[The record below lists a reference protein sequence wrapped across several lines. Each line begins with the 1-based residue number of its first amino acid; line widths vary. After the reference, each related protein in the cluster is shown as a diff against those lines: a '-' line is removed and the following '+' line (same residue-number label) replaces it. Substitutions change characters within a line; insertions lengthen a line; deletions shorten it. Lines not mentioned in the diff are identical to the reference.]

1 MWTAACLTMSTQP
14 LIANE
19 LLAFIQHAIDTMD
32 EVSILQICKSNFKE
46 EDISSGKRLLFQCLG
61 KLDEMPAR
69 RRDGTEKSVQD
80 IITLL
85 KVTDPDDVPAFV
97 AKDLHKLPPVTF
109 DHVDVTRLLKDIIS
123 LKTSLAEVQSK
134 LMSSENTIGELRA
147 ELLALRN
154 TVVVSGSPTLCTDD
168 ANTCRGA
175 ANASVSMSHSAERL
189 APPAQAT
196 TRVSTSTPNRA
207 YAAIAAKGGKQVQQ
221 GEKPRADLHQEVHKN
236 NQNDKEGFTLVERK
250 KKRKPT
256 CRNQCGTALPGHNH
270 LLRPA
275 VPATLLYGG
284 EYVEFIK
291 IKAKLHL
298 KVEQLHSQH
307 RVDFKSFVVRVPT
320 EHLST
325 LMKEEFWPRGVVY
338 RRFRGR
344 LPDTARHTTPSL
356 RNWVTI
362 APDSRE
368 FLCEVDVETAK
379 IAPLTDSE
387 NKSRYSPIPRAM
399 ATHT

>member
-1 MWTAACLTMSTQP
+1 MSTQP

-32 EVSILQICKSNFKE
+32 EVSIQQICKSNFKE

-69 RRDGTEKSVQD
+69 RRDGTEKSVGD

-123 LKTSLAEVQSK
+123 LKTSLAEVQCK
-134 LMSSENTIGELRA
+134 LTTSENTIEELRA
-147 ELLALRN
+147 EVLMLRK
-154 TVVVSGSPTLCTDD
+154 TVAVSGSPTPSAKT
-168 ANTCRGA
+168 ANMCRGA
-175 ANASVSMSHSAERL
+175 TNALVSSFESATAHASPRANIADAALTHSGDRHV
-189 APPAQAT
+189 PPAQAT
-196 TRVSTSTPNRA
+196 TRVSTSTPKRA

-221 GEKPRADLHQEVHKN
+221 SEEPLTGLPQEVHKK
-236 NQNDKEGFTLVERK
+236 NQNDKEGFTLVEKK

-256 CRNQCGTALPGHNH
+256 CRNQCGTAVTGHNH

-275 VPATLLYGG
+275 VPATLLYVSRLHDSTKV
-284 EYVEFIK
+284 EEIVEFIK
-291 IKAKLHL
+291 IKTKLHL
-298 KVEQLHSQH
+298 KIEQLHSKH
-307 RVDFKSFVVRVPT
+307 RVDFKSFVIRVPT
-320 EHLST
+320 EHLSIF
-325 LMKEEFWPRGVVY
+325 MKEEFWPRGVVY

-356 RNWVTI
+356 RVT
-362 APDSRE
+362 
-368 FLCEVDVETAK
+368 
-379 IAPLTDSE
+379 
-387 NKSRYSPIPRAM
+387 
-399 ATHT
+399 

>member
-1 MWTAACLTMSTQP
+1 MSTQS

-46 EDISSGKRLLFQCLG
+46 EDICSGKRLLFQCLG

-147 ELLALRN
+147 ELMALRN
-154 TVVVSGSPTLCTDD
+154 TVAGSGSPTPSTDS
-168 ANTCRGA
+168 ANMCRGA
-175 ANASVSMSHSAERL
+175 ANASVGSFESATAHASPRARAAVNHSAERL

-196 TRVSTSTPNRA
+196 TRVSTSTPNRV
-207 YAAIAAKGGKQVQQ
+207 YAAIAAKGDKQVQQ
-221 GEKPRADLHQEVHKN
+221 SKNPHADLHQEVPKK

-256 CRNQCGTALPGHNH
+256 CRNQCGTALTGHNY

-275 VPATLLYGG
+275 VPATLLYVSRLHDSTKV
-284 EYVEFIK
+284 EEIVEFIK

-298 KVEQLHSQH
+298 KVEQLHSLH

-320 EHLST
+320 EHLPT
-325 LMKEEFWPRGVVY
+325 LMKEEFWPRGVVF

-344 LPDTARHTTPSL
+344 LPDTVRHTTPSI
-356 RNWVTI
+356 RVT
-362 APDSRE
+362 
-368 FLCEVDVETAK
+368 
-379 IAPLTDSE
+379 
-387 NKSRYSPIPRAM
+387 
-399 ATHT
+399 

>member
-1 MWTAACLTMSTQP
+1 MQCEARSYTVVFTKLANRAAIAAACLTMSTQP

-147 ELLALRN
+147 ELMALRN
-154 TVVVSGSPTLCTDD
+154 TVAVSGSPKLCTD

-175 ANASVSMSHSAERL
+175 ANASVSSFESAKAQASPRAGAAVSHSAERL
-189 APPAQAT
+189 ASPAQAT
-196 TRVSTSTPNRA
+196 TRVSTSTAKRA
-207 YAAIAAKGGKQVQQ
+207 YADIAAKGGKQVQQ
-221 GEKPRADLHQEVHKN
+221 GEKPQTDLHQEVPKK

-256 CRNQCGTALPGHNH
+256 CRNQCGTALTGHNH

-275 VPATLLYGG
+275 VPTTLLYVSRLHDSTKA
-284 EYVEFIK
+284 EEIVEFIK

-307 RVDFKSFVVRVPT
+307 RVDFKSYVVRVPT

-344 LPDTARHTTPSL
+344 LPDSARHTTPSL
-356 RNWVTI
+356 RVT
-362 APDSRE
+362 
-368 FLCEVDVETAK
+368 
-379 IAPLTDSE
+379 
-387 NKSRYSPIPRAM
+387 
-399 ATHT
+399 

>member
-1 MWTAACLTMSTQP
+1 MDPRYLPNPGTNPPELVFGSFAPVTTTARLISVQCEARSYTVVFTKLANRAALAAACLTMSTQP

-19 LLAFIQHAIDTMD
+19 LLAFIQHAIDTVD

-154 TVVVSGSPTLCTDD
+154 AVVVSGSPTLCTDD

-175 ANASVSMSHSAERL
+175 ANASVSSLESAKAQASPRAGAAVSHSAERL

-196 TRVSTSTPNRA
+196 THVSTSTPKRA
-207 YAAIAAKGGKQVQQ
+207 YADIAAKGG
-221 GEKPRADLHQEVHKN
+221 
-236 NQNDKEGFTLVERK
+236 
-250 KKRKPT
+250 
-256 CRNQCGTALPGHNH
+256 HNY

-275 VPATLLYGG
+275 VPATLLYVSRLHDSTKV
-284 EYVEFIK
+284 EEIVEFIK

-325 LMKEEFWPRGVVY
+325 FMKEEFWPRGVVY
-338 RRFRGR
+338 RRSRGR

-356 RNWVTI
+356 RVT
-362 APDSRE
+362 
-368 FLCEVDVETAK
+368 
-379 IAPLTDSE
+379 
-387 NKSRYSPIPRAM
+387 
-399 ATHT
+399 

>member
-1 MWTAACLTMSTQP
+1 MSTQP

-134 LMSSENTIGELRA
+134 LYPKIPSENSVRNYWHYATRSFFESAKAQASPRA
-147 ELLALRN
+147 
-154 TVVVSGSPTLCTDD
+154 
-168 ANTCRGA
+168 GA
-175 ANASVSMSHSAERL
+175 AVSHSAERL

-196 TRVSTSTPNRA
+196 TRVSTSTPKRA
-207 YAAIAAKGGKQVQQ
+207 YADIAAKGGKQVQQ
-221 GEKPRADLHQEVHKN
+221 GEKPHADLHQEVPKK
-236 NQNDKEGFTLVERK
+236 NQNDKEGFTLVERR

-256 CRNQCGTALPGHNH
+256 CRNQCGTALTGHNH

-275 VPATLLYGG
+275 VPATLLYVSRLHDSTKV
-284 EYVEFIK
+284 EEIVEFIK

-325 LMKEEFWPRGVVY
+325 FMKEEFWPRGVVY

-356 RNWVTI
+356 RVT
-362 APDSRE
+362 
-368 FLCEVDVETAK
+368 
-379 IAPLTDSE
+379 
-387 NKSRYSPIPRAM
+387 
-399 ATHT
+399 

>member
-1 MWTAACLTMSTQP
+1 MSTQP

-46 EDISSGKRLLFQCLG
+46 EDISSGKKLLFQCLG

-154 TVVVSGSPTLCTDD
+154 AVRCKWVTKTVHRRRKHILQLMYRSAVWIGEGAGIATCGRCSESLRRTASASGAGYD
-168 ANTCRGA
+168 TCEKKEKEEA
-175 ANASVSMSHSAERL
+175 YLPQSVRYRM
-189 APPAQAT
+189 T
-196 TRVSTSTPNRA
+196 
-207 YAAIAAKGGKQVQQ
+207 
-221 GEKPRADLHQEVHKN
+221 
-236 NQNDKEGFTLVERK
+236 
-250 KKRKPT
+250 
-256 CRNQCGTALPGHNH
+256 GHNH

-275 VPATLLYGG
+275 VPATLLYVSRLHDSTKV
-284 EYVEFIK
+284 EEIVEFIK

-307 RVDFKSFVVRVPT
+307 RLLQV
-320 EHLST
+320 
-325 LMKEEFWPRGVVY
+325 
-338 RRFRGR
+338 
-344 LPDTARHTTPSL
+344 
-356 RNWVTI
+356 
-362 APDSRE
+362 
-368 FLCEVDVETAK
+368 LCGQGAD
-379 IAPLTDSE
+379 
-387 NKSRYSPIPRAM
+387 
-399 ATHT
+399 

>member
-1 MWTAACLTMSTQP
+1 MSTQP

-147 ELLALRN
+147 ELMALRN
-154 TVVVSGSPTLCTDD
+154 TVAVSGSPKLCTDD
-168 ANTCRGA
+168 ANICRGA
-175 ANASVSMSHSAERL
+175 ANASVSSFESAKAQASPRAGAAVSHSAERL
-189 APPAQAT
+189 ASPAQAT
-196 TRVSTSTPNRA
+196 TRVSTSTPKRA
-207 YAAIAAKGGKQVQQ
+207 YADIAAKGGKQVQQ
-221 GEKPRADLHQEVHKN
+221 GEKPHVDLHQEVPKK

-250 KKRKPT
+250 KKRKPI
-256 CRNQCGTALPGHNH
+256 CRNQC
-270 LLRPA
+270 
-275 VPATLLYGG
+275 ATLLYVSRLHDST
-284 EYVEFIK
+284 EVEEIVEFIK

-325 LMKEEFWPRGVVY
+325 FMKEEFWPRGVVY

-356 RNWVTI
+356 RVT
-362 APDSRE
+362 
-368 FLCEVDVETAK
+368 
-379 IAPLTDSE
+379 
-387 NKSRYSPIPRAM
+387 
-399 ATHT
+399 

>member
-1 MWTAACLTMSTQP
+1 QQYSVQCEARSYTVVFTKLANRAALAAACLTMSTQP

-61 KLDEMPAR
+61 KLEEMPAR

-109 DHVDVTRLLKDIIS
+109 DHVDVTKLLKDIIS

-134 LMSSENTIGELRA
+134 LMSSKNTIGELRA

-175 ANASVSMSHSAERL
+175 ANASISSLESAKAQASPRAGAAVSHSAERL

-196 TRVSTSTPNRA
+196 TRVSTSTPKRA

-221 GEKPRADLHQEVHKN
+221 GEKPHADLHQEVPKK

-256 CRNQCGTALPGHNH
+256 CRNQCGTALTGHNH

-275 VPATLLYGG
+275 VPATLLYVSRLHDSTKV
-284 EYVEFIK
+284 EEIVEFIK

-298 KVEQLHSQH
+298 KVEQRTLNTEWTSI
-307 RVDFKSFVVRVPT
+307 RVPT

-325 LMKEEFWPRGVVY
+325 FMKEEFWPRGVVY

-356 RNWVTI
+356 RVT
-362 APDSRE
+362 
-368 FLCEVDVETAK
+368 
-379 IAPLTDSE
+379 
-387 NKSRYSPIPRAM
+387 
-399 ATHT
+399 

>member
-1 MWTAACLTMSTQP
+1 MSTQP

-85 KVTDPDDVPAFV
+85 KVTDPDDVLAFV

-109 DHVDVTRLLKDIIS
+109 DNVDVTRLLKDIIS

-175 ANASVSMSHSAERL
+175 ANASVSSFESAKAQASPRAAAAVTHTAERL
-189 APPAQAT
+189 ASPAQAT
-196 TRVSTSTPNRA
+196 TRVSTSTPKRA
-207 YAAIAAKGGKQVQQ
+207 YADIAAKGGKQIQQ
-221 GEKPRADLHQEVHKN
+221 GEKPQTDLHQEVPKK
-236 NQNDKEGFTLVERK
+236 NQNVKEGFTLVERK

-256 CRNQCGTALPGHNH
+256 CRNQCGTALTGHNY
-270 LLRPA
+270 LVRPA
-275 VPATLLYGG
+275 VPATLLYVSRLHDSTKV
-284 EYVEFIK
+284 EEIVEFIK

-320 EHLST
+320 AHLST

-356 RNWVTI
+356 RVT
-362 APDSRE
+362 
-368 FLCEVDVETAK
+368 
-379 IAPLTDSE
+379 
-387 NKSRYSPIPRAM
+387 
-399 ATHT
+399 

>member
-1 MWTAACLTMSTQP
+1 MSTQP

-46 EDISSGKRLLFQCLG
+46 EDISSGKKVAIPMSWKAGRDASSP
-61 KLDEMPAR
+61 KR
-69 RRDGTEKSVQD
+69 RNGEKY
-80 IITLL
+80 
-85 KVTDPDDVPAFV
+85 PDDVPAFV

-147 ELLALRN
+147 ELMALRN
-154 TVVVSGSPTLCTDD
+154 TVAVSGSPKLCTD

-175 ANASVSMSHSAERL
+175 ANASVSSFESAKAQASPRAGAAVSHSAERL
-189 APPAQAT
+189 APPAQAA
-196 TRVSTSTPNRA
+196 TRVSTSTPKRA
-207 YAAIAAKGGKQVQQ
+207 YADIAAKGGKQVQQ
-221 GEKPRADLHQEVHKN
+221 GEKPRVDLHQEVPKK

-256 CRNQCGTALPGHNH
+256 CRNQCGTALTGHNH

-275 VPATLLYGG
+275 VPATLLYVSRLHDSTKA
-284 EYVEFIK
+284 EEIVEFIK

-307 RVDFKSFVVRVPT
+307 RVDFKSYVVRVPT

-356 RNWVTI
+356 RVT
-362 APDSRE
+362 
-368 FLCEVDVETAK
+368 
-379 IAPLTDSE
+379 
-387 NKSRYSPIPRAM
+387 
-399 ATHT
+399 

>member
-1 MWTAACLTMSTQP
+1 
-14 LIANE
+14 
-19 LLAFIQHAIDTMD
+19 MD

-85 KVTDPDDVPAFV
+85 KVTDPDDVLAFV

-123 LKTSLAEVQSK
+123 LKQAWL
-134 LMSSENTIGELRA
+134 
-147 ELLALRN
+147 
-154 TVVVSGSPTLCTDD
+154 SGSPTLCTDD

-175 ANASVSMSHSAERL
+175 ANASVSSFESAKAQASPRAAAAVTHTAERL
-189 APPAQAT
+189 ASPAQAT
-196 TRVSTSTPNRA
+196 TRVSTSTPKRA
-207 YAAIAAKGGKQVQQ
+207 YADIAAKGGKQIQQ
-221 GEKPRADLHQEVHKN
+221 GEKPQTDLHQEVPKK
-236 NQNDKEGFTLVERK
+236 NQNVKEGFTLVERK

-256 CRNQCGTALPGHNH
+256 CRNQCGTALTGHNY

-275 VPATLLYGG
+275 VPATLLYVSRLHDSTKV
-284 EYVEFIK
+284 EEIVEFIK

-325 LMKEEFWPRGVVY
+325 FMKEEFWPRGVVY

-356 RNWVTI
+356 RVT
-362 APDSRE
+362 
-368 FLCEVDVETAK
+368 
-379 IAPLTDSE
+379 
-387 NKSRYSPIPRAM
+387 
-399 ATHT
+399 

>member
-1 MWTAACLTMSTQP
+1 MSTQP

-61 KLDEMPAR
+61 KLEEMPAR

-175 ANASVSMSHSAERL
+175 ANASISSLESAKAQASPRAGAAVSHSAERL

-196 TRVSTSTPNRA
+196 TRVSTSTPKRA
-207 YAAIAAKGGKQVQQ
+207 YADIAAKGGKQVQQ
-221 GEKPRADLHQEVHKN
+221 GEKPHADLHQEVPKK
-236 NQNDKEGFTLVERK
+236 NQNDKEGFTLDTTICCV
-250 KKRKPT
+250 
-256 CRNQCGTALPGHNH
+256 
-270 LLRPA
+270 LLY
-275 VPATLLYGG
+275 PATLLYVSRLHDSTKV
-284 EYVEFIK
+284 EEIVEFIK

-325 LMKEEFWPRGVVY
+325 FMKEEFWPRGVVY

-356 RNWVTI
+356 RVT
-362 APDSRE
+362 
-368 FLCEVDVETAK
+368 
-379 IAPLTDSE
+379 
-387 NKSRYSPIPRAM
+387 
-399 ATHT
+399 

>member
-1 MWTAACLTMSTQP
+1 MSTQP

-46 EDISSGKRLLFQCLG
+46 EDISSGKKLLFQCLG

-109 DHVDVTRLLKDIIS
+109 DHVDVCRS

-147 ELLALRN
+147 ELMALRN
-154 TVVVSGSPTLCTDD
+154 TVAVSGSPKLCTD
-168 ANTCRGA
+168 ANTRRGA
-175 ANASVSMSHSAERL
+175 ANASVSSFESAK
-189 APPAQAT
+189 AQASPRAGAAAT
-196 TRVSTSTPNRA
+196 TRVSTSTPKRA
-207 YAAIAAKGGKQVQQ
+207 YADIAAKGGKQVQQ
-221 GEKPRADLHQEVHKN
+221 GEKPRVDLHQEVSNKK
-236 NQNDKEGFTLVERK
+236 QNDKEGFTVVERK

-256 CRNQCGTALPGHNH
+256 CRNQCGTALTGHNH

-275 VPATLLYGG
+275 VPATLLYVSRLHDSTKV
-284 EYVEFIK
+284 EEIVEFIK

-356 RNWVTI
+356 RVT
-362 APDSRE
+362 
-368 FLCEVDVETAK
+368 
-379 IAPLTDSE
+379 
-387 NKSRYSPIPRAM
+387 
-399 ATHT
+399 

>member
-1 MWTAACLTMSTQP
+1 MSTQP

-175 ANASVSMSHSAERL
+175 ANASVSSFESAKAQASPRAGAAVSHSAERL

-196 TRVSTSTPNRA
+196 TRVSTSTPKRA
-207 YAAIAAKGGKQVQQ
+207 YADIAAKG
-221 GEKPRADLHQEVHKN
+221 EVPKK
-236 NQNDKEGFTLVERK
+236 NQNDKEGFTLVERR

-256 CRNQCGTALPGHNH
+256 CRNQCGTALTGHNH

-275 VPATLLYGG
+275 VPATLLYVSRLHDSTR
-284 EYVEFIK
+284 EEIVEFIK

-325 LMKEEFWPRGVVY
+325 FMKEEFWPRGVVY

-356 RNWVTI
+356 RVTLVI
-362 APDSRE
+362 KHQ
-368 FLCEVDVETAK
+368 LIIILLVMY
-379 IAPLTDSE
+379 L
-387 NKSRYSPIPRAM
+387 
-399 ATHT
+399 